1 MPHLL
6 VGSFAGRARPWARGG
21 STAGVQATSDALQ
34 QATGAQLWVWY
45 TNALGGH
52 VSGDFAAATAEAT
65 GLGTTDVLLVIALD
79 DRAYG
84 YWKGDNVRISNA
96 ELEQVLSQ
104 DMEPALRSNDYLGAI
119 TATAKGLVV
128 AMNGGPVT
136 PGESAIPGA
145 TTTPA
150 GRPPGRPRRG
160 PRRAAAQ
167 AARRARQSHPRRDG

>member
-1 MPHLL
+1 MNRAVSAMSPPPR
-6 VGSFAGRARPWARGG
+6 GKQSGRARQWLY
-21 STAGVQATSDALQ
+21 AGLGAG
-34 QATGAQLWVWY
+34 TGPRLWVWY
-45 TNALGGH
+45 TDTLGGQ

-136 PGESAIPGA
+136 PGESAIPGDP
-145 TTTPA
+145 TTPA
-150 GRPPGRPRRG
+150 GGPSGGSTGGSPVGRPLLG
-160 PRRAAAQ
+160 GRAAGGRGA
-167 AARRARQSHPRRDG
+167 